1 MHKNFRNSNKVH
13 PIIANILTR
22 EIGCFKGQ
30 SAQSF
35 DESNSA
41 KFNFFESKTIQNLIE
56 NRVKIIGNYIPIK
69 EDKIKERLLNFV
81 KKNRVA
87 MRYEQAC
94 SRHIK
99 QFSSAVFLFCEV
111 CNEAHE
117 DLKWYRCKNCGSF
130 NKYQI

>member
-1 MHKNFRNSNKVH
+1 MHKNFWNSNKVH
-13 PIIANILTR
+13 PVIANILTR
-22 EIGCFKGQ
+22 DIGFFEGKKNQ
-30 SAQSF
+30 YLDSP
-35 DESNSA
+35 NPA
-41 KFNFFESKTIQNLIE
+41 KFDLLESKMIQNLIE
-56 NRVKIIGNYIPIK
+56 NRVKIIGNYLPIK

-111 CNEAHE
+111 CDEAHE

>member
-22 EIGCFKGQ
+22 ENGCFKGQ
-30 SAQSF
+30 STQSF

-69 EDKIKERLLNFV
+69 EDMIKERLLNFV

>member
-1 MHKNFRNSNKVH
+1 MHKNFWNSNKVH
-13 PIIANILTR
+13 PVIANILTR
-22 EIGCFKGQ
+22 DIGFFEGKKTQ
-30 SAQSF
+30 YLDSP
-35 DESNSA
+35 NPA
-41 KFNFFESKTIQNLIE
+41 KFDLLESKMIQNLIE
-56 NRVKIIGNYIPIK
+56 NRAKIIGNYLPIK

-111 CNEAHE
+111 CDEAHE

>member
-1 MHKNFRNSNKVH
+1 MHKNFWNSNKVH
-13 PIIANILTR
+13 PVIANILTR
-22 EIGCFKGQ
+22 DIWFFEGKKTQ
-30 SAQSF
+30 YLDAP
-35 DESNSA
+35 NPA
-41 KFNFFESKTIQNLIE
+41 KFNFFESEMIQNLIE
-56 NRVKIIGNYIPIK
+56 NRVKIIGNYLPIK

-111 CNEAHE
+111 CDEAHE

>member
-1 MHKNFRNSNKVH
+1 MHKNFWNSNKVH
-13 PIIANILTR
+13 PVIANILTR
-22 EIGCFKGQ
+22 DIGFFEGKK
-30 SAQSF
+30 AQYL
-35 DESNSA
+35 DAPNPA
-41 KFNFFESKTIQNLIE
+41 KFNFFESEMIQNLIE
-56 NRVKIIGNYIPIK
+56 NRVKIIGNYLPIK

-111 CNEAHE
+111 CDEAHE

>member
-1 MHKNFRNSNKVH
+1 MHKNFRNSNQIH
-13 PIIANILTR
+13 PIISNILAR
-22 EIGCFKGQ
+22 NEGHLKNK
-30 SAQSF
+30 
-35 DESNSA
+35 NSQNSSDLDST
-41 KFNFFESKTIQNLIE
+41 KFNFFESKMIQNLIK
-56 NRVKIIGNYIPIK
+56 NRVNIIGNYLPIK

-111 CNEAHE
+111 CDEAHE

>member
-1 MHKNFRNSNKVH
+1 MHKNFWNSNKVH
-13 PIIANILTR
+13 PVIANILTR
-22 EIGCFKGQ
+22 DIGFFEGKKTQ
-30 SAQSF
+30 YLDSP
-35 DESNSA
+35 NPA
-41 KFNFFESKTIQNLIE
+41 KFDLLESKMIQNLIE
-56 NRVKIIGNYIPIK
+56 NRVKIIGNYLPIK

-111 CNEAHE
+111 CDEAHE

>member
-1 MHKNFRNSNKVH
+1 MHKNFWNSNKVH
-13 PIIANILTR
+13 PVIANILTR
-22 EIGCFKGQ
+22 DIGFFEGKKTQ
-30 SAQSF
+30 YL
-35 DESNSA
+35 DTPNPA
-41 KFNFFESKTIQNLIE
+41 KFNFFESEMIQNLIE
-56 NRVKIIGNYIPIK
+56 NRVKIIGNYLPIK

-111 CNEAHE
+111 CDEAHE